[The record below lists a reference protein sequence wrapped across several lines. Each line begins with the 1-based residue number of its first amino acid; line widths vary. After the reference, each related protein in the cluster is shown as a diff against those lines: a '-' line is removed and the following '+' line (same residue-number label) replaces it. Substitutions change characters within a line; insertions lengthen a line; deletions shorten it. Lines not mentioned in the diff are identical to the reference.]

1 MKEFLKNKGMG
12 FYFGAVSVTFAIAA
26 IISYT
31 IAGQDGYGFVP
42 TVDAFLALG
51 VIVGMVFLYRD
62 FMRIGP
68 MVITAFFGTAFGIFI
83 YSRFMYYSHQFYGI
97 ASDPITGAM
106 IACSVT
112 FAGALIFGMISA
124 FVRWEKEDC

>member
-1 MKEFLKNKGMG
+1 MKDFLKNKSTG
-12 FYFGAVSVTFAIAA
+12 FYLGAASVAFAIAA
-26 IISYT
+26 VISYT
-31 IAGQDGYGFVP
+31 IAGRDSYGFVP
-42 TVDAFLALG
+42 AVDVLLILG
-51 VIVGMVFLYRD
+51 VIAGMLFLYRD

-68 MVITAFFGTAFGIFI
+68 MVIVAFFGAALGVFI

-112 FAGALIFGMISA
+112 FAGTVLFGVISA
-124 FVRWEKEDC
+124 FVRWEKEE